1 MAFQKLQFNL
11 LPKTKMLNY
20 SKSFLAKV
28 SQRRSVRD
36 FSDQVVPIEI
46 ITNAVKAAASAPS
59 GANKQPWHF
68 VIVNDPFIKK
78 DIRLAAEKEEKAFY
92 SYRASDEWLKDLEP
106 FETNWSKPFLEIA
119 PSLIVVFKKVY
130 DVRKKQRKKNY
141 YVNESVGIACGI
153 LLTALHNSGLATLT
167 HTPSP
172 MGFLEKILK
181 RPKNEKAFL
190 LIPVG
195 FPSKD
200 AEQGL
205 VHVLCGL
212 ASLPRSDEV
221 GASDARAVREED

>member
-11 LPKTKMLNY
+11 LPKTKMLNH
-20 SKSFLAKV
+20 SKSFLANI
-28 SQRRSVRD
+28 SSRRSVRD
-36 FSDQVVPIEI
+36 FSDEAVPIEL

-68 VIVNDPFIKK
+68 VVVNDPLVKRE
-78 DIRLAAEKEEKAFY
+78 IRMAAEKEEKAFY
-92 SYRASDEWLKDLEP
+92 SFRASSEWLKDLEP

-119 PSLIVVFKKVY
+119 PSLIIVFKKVY

-141 YVNESVGIACGI
+141 YVNESVGIASGI
-153 LLTALHNSGLATLT
+153 LLAALHHSGLATLT
-167 HTPSP
+167 HTPAP
-172 MGFLEKILK
+172 MGFLEGILK

-200 AEQGL
+200 AE
-205 VHVLCGL
+205 VPRL
-212 ASLPRSDEV
+212 AKKSFNEV
-221 GASDARAVREED
+221 CDIL

>member
-11 LPKTKMLNY
+11 LPKTKMLNH
-20 SKSFLAKV
+20 SKSFLTNI
-28 SQRRSVRD
+28 SSRRSVRD
-36 FSDQVVPIEI
+36 FSEEAVPTEI

-68 VIVNDPFIKK
+68 VVVNDPLIKK
-78 DIRLAAEKEEKAFY
+78 EIRIAAEKEEKAFY
-92 SYRASDEWLKDLEP
+92 SYRASGEWLKDLEP
-106 FETNWSKPFLEIA
+106 FETNWSKPFLEVA

-141 YVNESVGIACGI
+141 YVNESVGIASGI
-153 LLTALHNSGLATLT
+153 LLAALHHSGLATLT
-167 HTPSP
+167 HTPAP
-172 MGFLEKILK
+172 MGFLEGILK

-200 AEQGL
+200 AE
-205 VHVLCGL
+205 V
-212 ASLPRSDEV
+212 PRLTKKSFNEV
-221 GASDARAVREED
+221 CDIL

>member
-11 LPKTKMLNY
+11 LPKTKMLNN
-20 SKSFLAKV
+20 SKSFLTKI
-28 SQRRSVRD
+28 SLRRSVRD
-36 FSDQVVPIEI
+36 FSNRPVPIDLI
-46 ITNAVKAAASAPS
+46 INAVKAAASAPS
-59 GANKQPWHF
+59 GANKQPWYF
-68 VIVNDPFIKK
+68 AVVNDPVIKK

-92 SYRASDEWLKDLEP
+92 NHRASDEWLKDLEP
-106 FETNWSKPFLEIA
+106 FETSWSKPFLEIA

-130 DVRKKQRKKNY
+130 DVRNKQRKKNY

-172 MGFLEKILK
+172 MGFLEEILK

-195 FPSKD
+195 FPRKG
-200 AEQGL
+200 AEVPKL
-205 VHVLCGL
+205 TKKSFNKVCDIL
-212 ASLPRSDEV
+212 
-221 GASDARAVREED
+221 

>member
-92 SYRASDEWLKDLEP
+92 NYRASDEWLKDLEP
-106 FETNWSKPFLEIA
+106 FETNSSKTFLEIA
-119 PSLIVVFKKVY
+119 PILIVVFKKTY
-130 DVRKKQRKKNY
+130 DV
-141 YVNESVGIACGI
+141 
-153 LLTALHNSGLATLT
+153 
-167 HTPSP
+167 
-172 MGFLEKILK
+172 
-181 RPKNEKAFL
+181 
-190 LIPVG
+190 
-195 FPSKD
+195 
-200 AEQGL
+200 
-205 VHVLCGL
+205 
-212 ASLPRSDEV
+212 
-221 GASDARAVREED
+221 

>member
-11 LPKTKMLNY
+11 LPKTKMLNH
-20 SKSFLAKV
+20 SKSFLTKI
-28 SQRRSVRD
+28 SSRRSVRD
-36 FSDQVVPIEI
+36 FSEEAVPTEI

-68 VIVNDPFIKK
+68 VVVNDPLIKK
-78 DIRLAAEKEEKAFY
+78 EIRIAAEKEEKAFY
-92 SYRASDEWLKDLEP
+92 SYRASGEWLKDLEP

-141 YVNESVGIACGI
+141 YVNESVGIASGI
-153 LLTALHNSGLATLT
+153 LLAALHHSGLATLT
-167 HTPSP
+167 HTPAP

-200 AEQGL
+200 AEVPML
-205 VHVLCGL
+205 TKKSFH
-212 ASLPRSDEV
+212 EV
-221 GASDARAVREED
+221 CDIL